1 MKTKIEN
8 KQMHFFEIND
18 PYLAVIA
25 AKDEKR
31 CLEIYTEVVS
41 DVENEEV
48 FYTEM
53 QSIDK
58 YTALKLVAESYIE
71 DGGKVGIEEAFNQLE
86 NLSQDG
92 ELLIIAGSL
101 L

>member
-1 MKTKIEN
+1 MKTKMEN
-8 KQMHFFEIND
+8 KQMYFFEIND

-48 FYTEM
+48 FYTEI

-92 ELLIIAGSL
+92 ELLIIDGSL

>member
-1 MKTKIEN
+1 
-8 KQMHFFEIND
+8 
-18 PYLAVIA
+18 
-25 AKDEKR
+25 
-31 CLEIYTEVVS
+31 
-41 DVENEEV
+41 
-48 FYTEM
+48 M

-71 DGGKVGIEEAFNQLE
+71 DGGKVSIEEAFNQLE

-92 ELLIIAGSL
+92 ELLIIDGSL